1 MPHSDS
7 VTNGNCIEFKWDTAC
22 LADGLFDN
30 LGNLIKVDVARH
42 NLAKTICYA
51 DKGLIYIGFLQ
62 AAGIKQTPVRGTL
75 KTFFNGIASH
85 KRFLPKT
92 GNLILLQNFI
102 ELLLINKGKSVVF
115 RQQDAI
121 ITFEKAFT
129 LRRKKMSLTRFLY
142 RLSVAIAIVAVIL
155 MAGYLLLVPKEKKE
169 KGAVLALKF
178 NKGDTSIYKVI
189 METERTAD
197 FAGEITKDEQ
207 FISGKSGTRAEMI
220 FIQQIENVDANGN
233 ATAKITIKS
242 LKYIAITKDVQLLDF
257 DSSIQG
263 QQANAL
269 NKLIGQS
276 YTIIITP
283 TSDVIGAAGQDEI
296 KSLVEGNA
304 MENKAAVQLVSKN
317 LIQRRHQ
324 IPALMDAGSKI
335 LKLGENWSSTRTV
348 SFGAM
353 GTNSFEKI
361 CTLKAIEEK
370 EGKRTAVVEIS
381 GIPATIQKDATNP
394 VAKLFDSTNNYTG
407 TLLLDL
413 NNGKIE
419 RYTEKLEAEW
429 VVADPQATGGE
440 PSTIKLGTK
449 ELNSLEKIE

>member
-1 MPHSDS
+1 M
-7 VTNGNCIEFKWDTAC
+7 
-22 LADGLFDN
+22 
-30 LGNLIKVDVARH
+30 
-42 NLAKTICYA
+42 
-51 DKGLIYIGFLQ
+51 
-62 AAGIKQTPVRGTL
+62 
-75 KTFFNGIASH
+75 
-85 KRFLPKT
+85 
-92 GNLILLQNFI
+92 
-102 ELLLINKGKSVVF
+102 LINKGKSVVF

-121 ITFEKAFT
+121 ITFEKTLT
-129 LRRKKMSLTRFLY
+129 LRRKKMSPSKIFTRLPVICV
-142 RLSVAIAIVAVIL
+142 LLGTILITGCAAPAKEGKAAPAKSAV
-155 MAGYLLLVPKEKKE
+155 GGKKVE
-169 KGAVLALKF
+169 PIITEPVKATTKTAAKSKGTTGEQAEQAVLALKF

-207 FISGKSGTRAEMI
+207 FTSGKSGTRAEMI
-220 FIQQIENVDANGN
+220 FSQQIENVDANGN

-263 QQANAL
+263 QQPNAL
-269 NKLIGQS
+269 NKLIGQC

-283 TSDVIGAAGQDEI
+283 TSDVIGATGQDEI
-296 KSLVEGNA
+296 KGLVEGNA

-324 IPALMDAGSKI
+324 ILALMDAGSKK
-335 LKLGENWSSTRTV
+335 LKLGEKWSSTRTV
-348 SFGAM
+348 SFGSM
-353 GTNSFEKI
+353 GTNALEKI
-361 CTLKAIEEK
+361 YTLKAIEEK

-381 GIPATIQKDATNP
+381 GIPATIQKDATSP

-413 NNGKIE
+413 NNGQIE

-429 VVADPQATGGE
+429 VVADPQATGSE

>member
-1 MPHSDS
+1 MSP
-7 VTNGNCIEFKWDTAC
+7 N
-22 LADGLFDN
+22 
-30 LGNLIKVDVARH
+30 
-42 NLAKTICYA
+42 
-51 DKGLIYIGFLQ
+51 
-62 AAGIKQTPVRGTL
+62 
-75 KTFFNGIASH
+75 KTF
-85 KRFLPKT
+85 T
-92 GNLILLQNFI
+92 
-102 ELLLINKGKSVVF
+102 
-115 RQQDAI
+115 
-121 ITFEKAFT
+121 
-129 LRRKKMSLTRFLY
+129 
-142 RLSVAIAIVAVIL
+142 RLSVICVLLATIL
-155 MAGYLLLVPKEKKE
+155 ITGCAAPAKEGKAAPAKSAAGE
-169 KGAVLALKF
+169 AVLTLKF
-178 NKGDTSIYKVI
+178 IKGDTSIYKAI
-189 METERTAD
+189 METERSAD

-207 FISGKSGTRAEMI
+207 FASGKSGTRTEMI
-220 FIQQIENVDANGN
+220 FSQQIENVDANGN

-242 LKYIAITKDVQLLDF
+242 LKYVAITKDAQLLDF
-257 DSSIQG
+257 DSSRQG

-296 KSLVEGNA
+296 KGLVEGNA

-317 LIQRRHQ
+317 LIQKRHQ

-335 LKLGENWSSTRTV
+335 LKLGEKWSSTRTV
-348 SFGAM
+348 SFGSM

-381 GIPATIQKDATNP
+381 GIPATIQKDTTNP
-394 VAKLFDSTNNYTG
+394 VAKLFDSTNNYAG

>member
-1 MPHSDS
+1 
-7 VTNGNCIEFKWDTAC
+7 
-22 LADGLFDN
+22 
-30 LGNLIKVDVARH
+30 
-42 NLAKTICYA
+42 
-51 DKGLIYIGFLQ
+51 
-62 AAGIKQTPVRGTL
+62 L

-129 LRRKKMSLTRFLY
+129 LRRKPMSSRKILS
-142 RLSVAIAIVAVIL
+142 RLPVIFGVLIAICVLIAIFIVSRGGPAKPGKAPKQIV
-155 MAGYLLLVPKEKKE
+155 LV
-169 KGAVLALKF
+169 LKF

-207 FISGKSGTRAEMI
+207 FTNGKSGTRAEMI
-220 FIQQIENVDANGN
+220 FSQQIENVDANGN

-242 LKYIAITKDVQLLDF
+242 LKYTAITKDVQLLDF
-257 DSSIQG
+257 DSSRQG
-263 QQANAL
+263 QQATAL
-269 NKLIGQS
+269 SKLIGQS
-276 YTIIITP
+276 YTITITP
-283 TSDVIGAAGQDEI
+283 TSKVVGAAGQNEI

-304 MENKAAVQLVSKN
+304 MENKAAVQLVSQN

-335 LKLGENWSSTRTV
+335 LKLGEKWSSTRTV
-348 SFGAM
+348 SFGSM

-381 GIPATIQKDATNP
+381 GIPATIQKDATSP

-429 VVADPQATGGE
+429 VVADPQATGSE

>member
-1 MPHSDS
+1 
-7 VTNGNCIEFKWDTAC
+7 
-22 LADGLFDN
+22 
-30 LGNLIKVDVARH
+30 
-42 NLAKTICYA
+42 
-51 DKGLIYIGFLQ
+51 
-62 AAGIKQTPVRGTL
+62 
-75 KTFFNGIASH
+75 
-85 KRFLPKT
+85 
-92 GNLILLQNFI
+92 
-102 ELLLINKGKSVVF
+102 LLINKGKSVVF

-121 ITFEKAFT
+121 ITFEKTFT
-129 LRRKKMSLTRFLY
+129 LRRKKMNPGKIFT
-142 RLSVAIAIVAVIL
+142 RLSVICVLLATILITGCAAPAKQGKAAPAKSPVGGKKVEPIIAEPVKTTTKTA
-155 MAGYLLLVPKEKKE
+155 AKPKETTGE
-169 KGAVLALKF
+169 SAAGGAVLALKF
-178 NKGDTSIYKVI
+178 IKGDTSIYKVI
-189 METERTAD
+189 METERSAD

-207 FISGKSGTRAEMI
+207 FTSGKSGTRTEMI
-220 FIQQIENVDANGN
+220 FSQQIENVDANGN

-242 LKYIAITKDVQLLDF
+242 LRYIAITKDVQLLDF
-257 DSSIQG
+257 DSSKQG

-283 TSDVIGAAGQDEI
+283 TSNVIGATGQDEI
-296 KSLVEGNA
+296 KGLVEGNA

-324 IPALMDAGSKI
+324 ISALMDAGGKI
-335 LKLGENWSSTRTV
+335 LKVGEKWSSTRTV
-348 SFGAM
+348 SFGSM
-353 GTNSFEKI
+353 GTNSLEKI

-381 GIPATIQKDATNP
+381 GIPATIQKDATSP
-394 VAKLFDSTNNYTG
+394 VAKLFDSTNSYTG

-440 PSTIKLGTK
+440 PSIIKLGTK